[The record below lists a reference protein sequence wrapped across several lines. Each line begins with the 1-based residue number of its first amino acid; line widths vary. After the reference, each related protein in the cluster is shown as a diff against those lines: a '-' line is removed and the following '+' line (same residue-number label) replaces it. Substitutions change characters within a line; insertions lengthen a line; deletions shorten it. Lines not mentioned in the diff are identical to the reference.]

1 MSLADADKVAGVE
14 VARSLRALGFRIAA
28 TVGTA
33 GYLRAHGVEVDTLVG
48 KIAAADLGVDAV
60 GLIASGE
67 VNMVINTP
75 SGRSARADG
84 AAIRMACTVHKVA
97 CMTTLSAAQ
106 AAVMGISDTRSR
118 GWRVTSLQ
126 ELHG

>member
-1 MSLADADKVAGVE
+1 
-14 VARSLRALGFRIAA
+14 
-28 TVGTA
+28 
-33 GYLRAHGVEVDTLVG
+33 
-48 KIAAADLGVDAV
+48 
-60 GLIASGE
+60 
-67 VNMVINTP
+67 
-75 SGRSARADG
+75 
-84 AAIRMACTVHKVA
+84 MACTVHKVA